1 MKTCTDCSQELD
13 DEFSYCTRCGRPQ
26 SAAASPPAEQPDR
39 DGIEEM
45 NMPALY
51 AMAGALVLALLFPP
65 WEAPPGQPPEFLG
78 FHFYWSPPEP
88 DAVVSRLILTIELTT
103 IAMAGLYASWLLR
116 KKR

>member
-1 MKTCTDCSQELD
+1 
-13 DEFSYCTRCGRPQ
+13 
-26 SAAASPPAEQPDR
+26 
-39 DGIEEM
+39 M